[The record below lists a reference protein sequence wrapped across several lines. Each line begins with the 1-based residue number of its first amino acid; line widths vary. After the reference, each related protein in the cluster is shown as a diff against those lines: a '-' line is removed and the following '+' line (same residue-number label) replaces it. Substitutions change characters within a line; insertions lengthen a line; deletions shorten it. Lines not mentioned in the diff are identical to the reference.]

1 MCLLT
6 ELWPAPSC
14 FFTFKWSLE
23 DLYVPASM
31 LSFREVFQKAHVDMI
46 LHKINNISV
55 WWMQLYCKRKGNSF
69 LSRVNRS
76 TGSPESTKSALHH
89 DSMNNSS
96 RIERKDVVVFFS
108 DQLGLRETWHR
119 VANLTT
125 KRLKLLGGVVL
136 GLGVF
141 IDNNASFFVNKSP
154 RKSIV

>member
-1 MCLLT
+1 MNAT
-6 ELWPAPSC
+6 VRS
-14 FFTFKWSLE
+14 
-23 DLYVPASM
+23 
-31 LSFREVFQKAHVDMI
+31 
-46 LHKINNISV
+46 
-55 WWMQLYCKRKGNSF
+55 KRKGNSGN
-69 LSRVNRS
+69 LSRVNGS
-76 TGSPESTKSALHH
+76 TGSPESKSALHH

-125 KRLKLLGGVVL
+125 KRLKGLGGVVL